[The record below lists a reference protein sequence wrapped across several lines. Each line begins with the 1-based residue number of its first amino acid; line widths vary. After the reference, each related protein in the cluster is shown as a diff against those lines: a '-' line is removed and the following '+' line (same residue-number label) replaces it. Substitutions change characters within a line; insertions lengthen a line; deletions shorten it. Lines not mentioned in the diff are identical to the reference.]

1 MKAVRLLRL
10 IGFAALLV
18 FAILPQ
24 LVAAATHDLVLERRM
39 VNVTGRDRPAMLIN
53 GQLPG
58 PTLRLQEGED
68 AIINVTNRLEETASI
83 HWHGLIVPPEM
94 DGVPGISPGYGN
106 GIPPGQT
113 FTYRF
118 KVRQSG
124 TYWYHS
130 HSSGEQEQLGI
141 YAPLIIEPRE
151 REPFR
156 YDRDYVIMLSDWT
169 DEDPRRILKN
179 LKTDSS
185 WYNLNRRTM
194 ASLIDEMTRAPG
206 AEARRA
212 VVEDRVT
219 WDMMRM
225 DPTDIADIGGLT
237 YLVNGQSPERNFTA
251 LFRPGERVRLR
262 FINASAMTYFDVRIP
277 GVKMTV
283 VQADGQNVQ
292 PVRIDEFRFGNA
304 ETYDVIVQPAEDRAY
319 TIVAEPID
327 RTGFAR
333 ATLAPRPGMV
343 GELPPHRLRPLVS
356 MAEMGMNFGPK
367 GHDRGTPRPEQD
379 MPGHVAPEMPMG
391 AMDGAD
397 GRAGG
402 HGGMPGMAGGGSM
415 PPDGG
420 SGMNHSRMAN
430 GGRKTGRPAKAPA
443 MPGMDHGAM
452 PGMSSAPA
460 ERSATWAQMQ
470 GMDHGSMPGLRPSM
484 ASPNPAPPV
493 GVLAAATGGLQP
505 GHQADRLHGGEDMP
519 NEGPM
524 IGHAMPD
531 ALVNR
536 TGAPPGTKV
545 LSYRDL
551 KALKPYPY
559 RKYDRIIEMRLTGN
573 MQRYFW
579 SINGRKFSEAQPIVL
594 RYGERARFRFINE
607 TMMPHPMHIH
617 GTWFLPEVGNGARSP
632 LKHTVNINPGA
643 TLDVDVPADAEGPW
657 AFHCHQLYHMEAG
670 MMRKII
676 VQRQP
681 ATQH

>member
-1 MKAVRLLRL
+1 MKQAGR
-10 IGFAALLV
+10 FTPAWAAALL
-18 FAILPQ
+18 LS
-24 LVAAATHDLVLERRM
+24 LVLAQASVAGTHDLVLERRV
-39 VNVTGRDRPAMLIN
+39 VNVTGRERVGMLIN

-58 PTLRLQEGED
+58 PTLRLKEGEE
-68 AIINVTNRLEETASI
+68 AVINVTNHLGETASI

-94 DGVPGISPGYGN
+94 DGVPGIAPGYGD
-106 GIPPGQT
+106 GIRPGET

-124 TYWYHS
+124 TYWFHS

-169 DEDPRRILKN
+169 DDDPRRILKN

-185 WYNLNRRTM
+185 WYNFNRRTM
-194 ASLIDEMTRAPG
+194 VSLFDELARAPG
-206 AEARRA
+206 PDARRA
-212 VVEDRVT
+212 VVEDRAT

-225 DPTDIADIGGLT
+225 DPTDITDVGGLVF
-237 YLVNGQSPERNFTA
+237 LVNGQSPERNFTA

-262 FINASAMTYFDVRIP
+262 FINASSMTYFDVRIP
-277 GVKMTV
+277 GLKMTV
-283 VQADGQNVQ
+283 VQADGNNVQ

-304 ETYDVIVQPAEDRAY
+304 ETYDVIVQPTEDRAY
-319 TIVAEPID
+319 TLVAEPID
-327 RTGFAR
+327 RTGYAR

-343 GELPPHRLRPLVS
+343 GDLPPHRLRPLVS

-367 GHDRGTPRPEQD
+367 GYDRGTPLPEED

-391 AMDGAD
+391 AMG
-397 GRAGG
+397 GSGMSGMEGQAGG
-402 HGGMPGMAGGGSM
+402 HGGMPGMQSGGSM
-415 PPDGG
+415 PPDGT
-420 SGMNHSRMAN
+420 SDANHGRVAKK
-430 GGRKTGRPAKAPA
+430 GGKRARKPTKSPA
-443 MPGMDHGAM
+443 MPGMDHGSM
-452 PGMSSAPA
+452 PGMSSAPPQ
-460 ERSATWAQMQ
+460 RGGSWAQME
-470 GMDHGSMPGLRPSM
+470 GMNHGSMPGV
-484 ASPNPAPPV
+484 AAGAPPA
-493 GVLAAATGGLQP
+493 GVLAAATAGLQQGP
-505 GHQADRLHGGEDMP
+505 QAYTLHGGEDMQ

-524 IGHAMPD
+524 LGHATLD

-536 TGAPPGTKV
+536 TGAPPGTRV

-559 RKYDRIIEMRLTGN
+559 KKYDRIIEMRLTGN

-594 RYGERARFRFINE
+594 RYGERVRFRFINE

-617 GTWFLPEVGNGARSP
+617 GTWFLPEVGNGARNP

-681 ATQH
+681 VAQQ